1 MPLVGLVGRDEELHL
16 HLLELADAEEEV
28 AGRDLVAEALADLRD
43 AERRLD
49 AQRRR
54 DVLEVDEDPL
64 RRLRAQVGDA
74 GVVAHGA
81 DMRLEHQVEV
91 ARLGQ
96 VAVRVLAGTLR
107 GALAAV
113 ARLEVVGTEAQLAGA
128 AVDHRVGEACDVARC
143 DPDLRVQDHRRVER
157 DHVVA
162 LLDHRALPLALDVL
176 VQQDAVVAE
185 VEGRA
190 ETAVDVGGR
199 EDERAPAAQRRDL
212 LDRGGSFE
220 FLEHRP
226 ETS

>member
-1 MPLVGLVGRDEELHL
+1 MPLVGVGGRNEVLHL

-28 AGRDLVAEALADLRD
+28 ARRDLVAEALADLRD

-64 RRLRAQVGDA
+64 CRLRPQVGDA
-74 GVVAHGA
+74 GVVAHRA
-81 DMRLEHQVEV
+81 DVRLEHQVEV
-91 ARLGQ
+91 PRLGE
-96 VAVRVLAGTLR
+96 VALRVLAGTLR
-107 GALAAV
+107 RPLAAV
-113 ARLEVVGTEAQLAGA
+113 ARVEVVGAEPQLAGA

-143 DPDLRVQDHRRVER
+143 DPDLRVHDHRGVER

-185 VEGRA
+185 VERRA
-190 ETAVDVGGR
+190 EAAVDVRRR
-199 EDERAPAAQRRDL
+199 EHERAPAAQRRDL

-220 FLEHRP
+220 LLEHRP
-226 ETS
+226 EPS